1 MSDFL
6 FTRRAQRGAACDYID
21 INNDAE
27 AAHYTGAGLRLA
39 QVKAGQIVAMFDPAT
54 LPYQDDA
61 DLAAADAWQAA
72 LAWANAHA
80 EGTIWLGECSCY
92 QFCTPKQISTTNAA
106 HVAHLAAAI
115 DKYLREMQS

>member
-1 MSDFL
+1 MSDSL
-6 FTRRAQRGAACDYID
+6 FTSRAQRGSACDFID

-61 DLAAADAWQAA
+61 DLAAADAWADA
-72 LAWANAHA
+72 LAWADSHA
-80 EGTIWLGECSCY
+80 EGTLWLGECSCY
-92 QFCTPKQISTTNAA
+92 QFCAPKQISITNAG

-115 DKYLREMQS
+115 KKYLREMR